1 MRRHRS
7 TSSTNSSNGVSSSST
22 DGNSSTSTGGDPSS
36 DTPKLEFAQGT
47 VLRMATGYNSKN
59 TGLFFD
65 ADYVADKGENGAIT
79 LANGKSYSAGDLKPT
94 WVAVQEKLGMVFEN
108 QYQGN
113 SAAKEWEFWKER
125 LSEVDMVSGTASNL
139 RRRSGSKSCSVP

>member
-1 MRRHRS
+1 MKKSKLAASLLAVTVSLS
-7 TSSTNSSNGVSSSST
+7 TLLTGCTTVPDTSGNSSSSTNSSNGGSSSST
-22 DGNSSTSTGGDPSS
+22 DGNSSTSTGGDPSP

-113 SAAKEWEFWKER
+113 SAAKEW
-125 LSEVDMVSGTASNL
+125 
-139 RRRSGSKSCSVP
+139 

>member
-1 MRRHRS
+1 
-7 TSSTNSSNGVSSSST
+7 
-22 DGNSSTSTGGDPSS
+22 
-36 DTPKLEFAQGT
+36 
-47 VLRMATGYNSKN
+47 MATGYNSKN

-113 SAAKEWEFWKER
+113 SAAKEWEFWK
-125 LSEVDMVSGTASNL
+125 
-139 RRRSGSKSCSVP
+139 